1 MARFATAPELVQ
13 FDAGTRVLSVQS
25 TSASLTGRVKYSTF
39 MSLFFPGTIEQ
50 FVVSLLVLVAVPV
63 LSAQTFRG
71 GLNGSVSDASGAL
84 VPDAQ
89 VELVEVGTGAKFKAV
104 TSSGGE
110 FTFLDL
116 SVGKYDVNEQL
127 AALSPRK

>member
-39 MSLFFPGTIEQ
+39 MFFPGTIEQ
-50 FVVSLLVLVAVPV
+50 LIVSLLVLVAVPV